1 MRMSER
7 REKQRAALAED
18 TAKRERIELRAG
30 PPTYPAPDKTVKEAR
45 AEIAQAAARF
55 LQAAEEWWLMGASSG
70 TGAFLG
76 RRTCQRIS
84 RCRSAWTCQR
94 STWRSHADSL
104 SSPLVAKDSGHGRRK
119 MMSSRRTSLQRSSG
133 GAAGRKKRS
142 S

>member
-55 LQAAEEWWLMGASSG
+55 LQAAEEWWPERLEQIAAKEQKQELEIPPPPVKGIKGPTGSSK
-70 TGAFLG
+70 TQIAAKM
-76 RRTCQRIS
+76 I
-84 RCRSAWTCQR
+84 A
-94 STWRSHADSL
+94 AD
-104 SSPLVAKDSGHGRRK
+104 RK
-119 MMSSRRTSLQRSSG
+119 
-133 GAAGRKKRS
+133 
-142 S
+142 